1 MQNGQGLVKME
12 VTGTADT
19 TDSGSTTWF
28 IKAYYSDNRD
38 KAIDI
43 GTLKT
48 YNGQGLVSMRVGDK
62 SVSTADS
69 GTSTYEVYAKYSDN
83 RDQEKLIGTFQVQNG
98 KGVKSFSLTGPTGNG
113 GSSAKNTYTYNLTD
127 TDNQTHT
134 GTIFT

>member
-1 MQNGQGLVKME
+1 ME

-28 IKAYYSDNRD
+28 IKAYYSDNRE
-38 KAIDI
+38 AVDI
-43 GTLKT
+43 GTLTT

-83 RDQEKLIGTFQVQNG
+83 RDQEKLIGSFQVQNG
-98 KGVKSFSLTGPTGNG
+98 KGVKSFSLTGPTSNG

-127 TDNQTHT
+127 TDNQSHT